1 MSSTQHLVWR
11 CVVFGTVVVAA
22 AACGSGE
29 GSAPAGNQ
37 PGQPGMPAAPQPA
50 QPVAQGQPVP
60 QPAQAAQPV
69 QQAQPG
75 QPAQTPMAGLIGALG
90 AMKGRQQA
98 AGAPAQAIPWQSLV
112 QALPT
117 AAPGWTLD
125 GQPEGESASIG
136 GFTSSQAKCRLKQG
150 DMTAKVGIVDTSLN
164 PMVAMP
170 FNMARTMRVDSS
182 DERMGPINFGTH
194 PGTQKLSK
202 KRNEAQV
209 MVMVNNRILV
219 TVEVDNTAAET
230 PAVGV
235 MQYVNFAHLAQLA
248 GG

>member
-1 MSSTQHLVWR
+1 MSSTQHLAWR
-11 CVVFGTVVVAA
+11 GVVLGAVVAA
-22 AACGSGE
+22 TAACGSQE
-29 GSAPAGNQ
+29 GSPPAGNQ
-37 PGQPGMPAAPQPA
+37 PVQPGMPAAPQPA
-50 QPVAQGQPVP
+50 AQGQPAQP
-60 QPAQAAQPV
+60 TQPAQQAAPRQP
-69 QQAQPG
+69 AQPG
-75 QPAQTPMAGLIGALG
+75 QPAQNPMAGLIGALG
-90 AMKGRQQA
+90 AMQGQQK
-98 AGAPAQAIPWQSLV
+98 AGTAPAQAIPWQSLV

-117 AAPGWTLD
+117 AAPGWTMD
-125 GQPEGESASIG
+125 GQPEGESVSLG

-150 DMTAKVGIVDTSLN
+150 NMTAKVEIVDTSLN

-182 DERMGPINFGTH
+182 EERMGPINFGTH

-209 MVMVNNRILV
+209 MVMVSNRILV
-219 TVEVDNTAAET
+219 TVEVSDTTAET

-235 MQYVNFAHLAQLA
+235 MQYVNFAHLAQLV